1 MTKVQRIE
9 HYNEYQDLTLQ
20 FQEEDTAIESDEPI
34 LGLDGKP
41 LKPPPPTLPFTLD
54 RPEYYTVP
62 GAGDLVDMIR
72 DESLVVRDL
81 VVGRTG

>member
-1 MTKVQRIE
+1 M
-9 HYNEYQDLTLQ
+9 
-20 FQEEDTAIESDEPI
+20 

-41 LKPPPPTLPFTLD
+41 LKAPPPTLPFTLE

-62 GAGDLVDMIR
+62 GPDELLDMIR

-81 VVGRTG
+81 IVGRTGLVN